1 MKKYYF
7 QQINGHVIGK
17 MEDFILKQGE
27 LLPDY
32 IVEMELEEDSD
43 IIESFIQYKSDGT
56 KLSSDE
62 YKALY
67 PSKDSQP
74 TQEER
79 LTMVENA
86 MQDFI
91 LMQMNGGE

>member
-7 QQINGHVIGK
+7 QQINGHLIGK
-17 MEDFILKQGE
+17 MEDFILEQGE

-32 IVEMELEEDSD
+32 IVEMELEENSD
-43 IIESFIQYKSDGT
+43 IIENFIHYKSDGT
-56 KLSSDE
+56 KLSSEE
-62 YKALY
+62 YEALY
-67 PSKDSQP
+67 PNKDLQP

>member
-7 QQINGHVIGK
+7 QQINGHLIGK

-27 LLPDY
+27 LLP
-32 IVEMELEEDSD
+32 
-43 IIESFIQYKSDGT
+43 DGT

-67 PSKDSQP
+67 PSKDSHP

>member
-7 QQINGHVIGK
+7 QQINGHLIGK
-17 MEDFILKQGE
+17 MEDFILKQEE

-67 PSKDSQP
+67 SQP